1 MEKEFSLKNYKRRQ
15 KIISLSYSAGRLIV
29 LLSIGYI
36 IIYPLIY
43 IISNSVKTPE
53 AFDDPSFVWVP
64 SGVTLNSYK
73 TAIEVLDFAQALVST
88 LILEVV
94 SSLFEVFSC
103 AIAAYGLAR
112 FKFRGRQLLMFILML
127 TILVPHQM
135 IIIPLTANFA
145 KLDVF
150 GILGLLNDF
159 TGIDLR
165 VNFLDTP
172 GTFWLPSLLGVGLR
186 SGVLIYIYIQFF
198 KGLPKELEEAA
209 WIDGANP
216 IQTFFR
222 ISVPSSGV
230 VILTVTVFSVLWH
243 WNDYYL
249 AVMYTSENYPL
260 AVRLS
265 QLPET
270 LTTLGYWSFDGF
282 ASGVV
287 LAGCMLFIFPML
299 VLYLIIQKRFIQSID
314 NVGITG

>member
-1 MEKEFSLKNYKRRQ
+1 MKKEISLKQYKRRE
-15 KIISLSYSAGRLIV
+15 KIVSSAYAVGRFVV

-36 IIYPLIY
+36 IIYPLLY
-43 IISNSVKTPE
+43 IISNSVKTPA
-53 AFDDPSFVWVP
+53 AFSDPSFVWIP
-64 SGVTLNSYK
+64 TDVTANSYK
-73 TAIEVLDFAQALVST
+73 TAVKILDFWKAVLST
-88 LILEVV
+88 LTLEIL
-94 SSLFEVFSC
+94 SALFEVLSC
-103 AIAAYGLAR
+103 AVAAYGLAR
-112 FKFRGRQLLMFILML
+112 FKFRGRNVLMFILLL

-145 KLDVF
+145 KLDVL
-150 GILGLLNDF
+150 GILGLVNKL
-159 TGIDLR
+159 TGVDLR
-165 VNFLDTP
+165 VNLLDTP

-198 KGLPKELEEAA
+198 KGLPNELEEAA

-216 IQTFFR
+216 VQTFFR
-222 ISVPSSGV
+222 IAVPSSGV

-260 AVRLS
+260 AVRLA
-265 QLPET
+265 QLPQT

-287 LAGCMLFIFPML
+287 LAGCMLFILPIL
-299 VLYLIIQKRFIQSID
+299 VLYLIIQKQFIQSID

>member
-1 MEKEFSLKNYKRRQ
+1 MENSLKQYKRRE
-15 KIISLSYSAGRLIV
+15 KFVSAAYSVGRLII

-36 IIYPLIY
+36 LIYPLFY

-53 AFDDPSFVWVP
+53 AFSDPSFVWVP
-64 SGVTLNSYK
+64 TGVTTNSYK
-73 TAIEVLDFAQALVST
+73 TAIEVMDFWKALSST
-88 LILEVV
+88 LTLEIL
-94 SSLFEVFSC
+94 SSLFQVFSC
-103 AIAAYGLAR
+103 AVAAYGLSR
-112 FKFRGRQLLMFILML
+112 FKFKGQNVLMFILML

-150 GILGLLNDF
+150 GILGLINNF
-159 TGIDLR
+159 TGVDLR
-165 VNFLDTP
+165 ANLLDTA
-172 GTFWLPSLLGVGLR
+172 GTFWIPSLLGVGLR

-216 IQTFFR
+216 IQTFFK
-222 ISVPSSGV
+222 IAVPSSGV

-249 AVMYTSENYPL
+249 AVMYTSENFPL
-260 AVRLS
+260 AVRLA

-287 LAGCMLFIFPML
+287 LAGCMLFILPML
-299 VLYLIIQKRFIQSID
+299 VLYLIIQKQFIQSID
-314 NVGITG
+314 HVGITG